1 MSDVRVLL
9 CTCPPSAADRLATAL
24 VERRLVACVNA
35 VAGVASRYRW
45 KGKVEKDEETLL
57 ILKTTTAR
65 VADVISA
72 LKDLHPYDVPE
83 LLSLAVEEGAED
95 YLNWVRAETVPDES

>member
-9 CTCPPSAADRLATAL
+9 CTCPPEAADRLATAL

-35 VAGVASRYRW
+35 IPGVASRYRW
-45 KGKVEKDEETLL
+45 KGKVEKDDETLL

-65 VADVISA
+65 IADIVSA
-72 LKDLHPYDVPE
+72 LEDLHPYDVPE
-83 LLSLAVEEGAED
+83 LLSLAVEDGAEG
-95 YLNWVRAETVPDES
+95 YINWVREETAPDEP